1 MIKVFIS
8 AGHGGKDPGG
18 CANGFKEK
26 DVNLLMA
33 TTCANYLKNA
43 GVDVVLSR
51 TCDEDDPVGDEVREA
66 NASGAD
72 IAISFHENIGK
83 GDGSESWYYSYCNK
97 SKELARY
104 MESASISLGQNS
116 RGCKA
121 TTSLYFL
128 TRTHMPAVLVESAF
142 LDNAEDVKIID
153 TDTKVKALGVA
164 YGVAICKFLNIL
176 TPPAIA
182 DRVNRDI
189 TIKCKTEMN
198 IRDGAGV
205 EYNVVGKLDNK
216 YKYTIVATA
225 TAKDGGTWG
234 KLKSGIGWINISD
247 KYVDRF

>member
-26 DVNLLMA
+26 DVNLIMA
-33 TTCANYLKNA
+33 NTCAEYLRSV
-43 GVDVVLSR
+43 GVEVIQSR
-51 TCDEDDPVGDEVREA
+51 TTDEDDPVTDEVREA

-72 IAISFHENIGK
+72 IAVSFHENIGK
-83 GDGSESWYYSYCNK
+83 GDGSETWYYSYCSK

-104 MESASISLGQNS
+104 MESASIGLGQNS

-128 TRTHMPAVLVESAF
+128 TKTNMPAVLVESAF
-142 LDNAEDVKIID
+142 LDNTEDVKIID
-153 TDTKVKALGVA
+153 TESKVRALGIA
-164 YGVAICKFLNIL
+164 YGVAICKYFNIQSV
-176 TPPAIA
+176 PIA
-182 DRVNRDI
+182 DRVNRNI

-198 IRDGAGV
+198 IRSGAGV
-205 EYNVVGKLDNK
+205 EFNIVGKLDNI
-216 YKYTIVATA
+216 YKYTVVATA

-234 KLKSGIGWINISD
+234 KLKSGIGWVNISD